1 VEQSRRPGPS
11 GRVSVGGLWKSVFM
25 TAIPHFDDH
34 RVVAFAKSLEADLA
48 ALGERPLWSMSTP
61 DAEDALVSLTR
72 ARGQLDALLM
82 RVLRQAESVGA
93 GLDTGATS
101 TVNWW
106 SHVTRTSRAEAHRTA
121 RLARSLEDHAEVSQA
136 LVAGDVRTE
145 QARVVTE
152 AVDDLPG
159 TVAEWVPEAATR
171 FLLGKAGE
179 HDAKALRILGRRVLE
194 VVDPVAA
201 DVEEARRLEA
211 EEADALAAASF
222 TMVDDGHGS
231 CHGRFTVPSLH
242 GAMLAKDLKAR
253 AARRLDK
260 SAQAEDGSELGAPR
274 LGRHRM
280 GLAFVDHIETRPRT
294 SAPKAGGLAA
304 TVVVTME
311 LEALLGGLKAAS
323 LDTGGRISAG
333 EARRLACR
341 AGIIPV
347 VLGGP
352 SVPLDVGRR
361 RRFHTEAQRIAMGIR
376 DGGCTADGCDARPG
390 MTEAHHE
397 MPWSRGGG
405 TSVAKGRL
413 LCPPHHRRI
422 HDPAFQHHLDKHGKV
437 RFTRQT

>member
-1 VEQSRRPGPS
+1 
-11 GRVSVGGLWKSVFM
+11 M
-25 TAIPHFDDH
+25 TAIPHLEDH
-34 RVVAFAKSLEADLA
+34 HLVAFAKSLEADLA

-82 RVLRQAESVGA
+82 RVLRQAEAVGA

-101 TVNWW
+101 TVSWW

-121 RLARSLEDHAEVSQA
+121 RVARSLEDHAEVSQA

-145 QARVVTE
+145 QARVVIE
-152 AVDDLPG
+152 SVDDLPG
-159 TVAEWVPEAATR
+159 TVADWVPEAATR

-179 HDAKALRILGRRVLE
+179 HDAKALRVLGRRVLE

-231 CHGRFTVPSLH
+231 CHGRFTIPSLH

-253 AARRLDK
+253 AARRLDT
-260 SAQAEDGSELGAPR
+260 SAPAEGGSDAGAPR
-274 LGRHRM
+274 LDRHRM
-280 GLAFVDHIETRPRT
+280 GLALVDYIETRPRQ
-294 SAPKAGGLAA
+294 SVPKAGGLAA

-376 DGGCTADGCDARPG
+376 DGGCTADGCDAPPG
-390 MTEAHHE
+390 MTEAHHDE
-397 MPWSRGGG
+397 VPWSRGGG
-405 TSVAKGRL
+405 TSVTTGRL

-437 RFTRQT
+437 RFTRRT